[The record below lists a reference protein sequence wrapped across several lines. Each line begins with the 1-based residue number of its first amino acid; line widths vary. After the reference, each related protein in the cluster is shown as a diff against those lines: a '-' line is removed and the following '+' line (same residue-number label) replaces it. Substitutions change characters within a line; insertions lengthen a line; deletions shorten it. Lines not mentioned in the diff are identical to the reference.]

1 METIKEYFN
10 GLFESTSDRIKSV
23 FLSSYTIAFVIYNW
37 QIFAF
42 LLFSK
47 EDIEDKLYII
57 NTQSLHWGMF
67 VWPLLIAIIYVFLL
81 PWINIGVDKLL
92 TRVNNI
98 KYEKIKDTRKKK
110 LEQKREE
117 ALLEFEIEQNRAGTT
132 EIASLKNQIDQKNQE
147 LTELRQSLEATNE
160 KFNKFVKSS
169 KEQIE
174 ALETENKNL
183 KGENNNLQTEIFEI
197 NNLLN
202 QGSIESTKVFR
213 FRVGQIINSLTN
225 EDERSFIELSKL
237 IKSNISIEN
246 NFQYLTAD
254 DFIEKGLFFQSPETN
269 SFKFTPLGQGVYEV
283 LSSKYNNTS

>member
-1 METIKEYFN
+1 
-10 GLFESTSDRIKSV
+10 
-23 FLSSYTIAFVIYNW
+23 
-37 QIFAF
+37 AF

-132 EIASLKNQIDQKNQE
+132 EIASLKKQIDQKNQE

-169 KEQIE
+169 KEQ
-174 ALETENKNL
+174 
-183 KGENNNLQTEIFEI
+183 
-197 NNLLN
+197 
-202 QGSIESTKVFR
+202 
-213 FRVGQIINSLTN
+213 
-225 EDERSFIELSKL
+225 
-237 IKSNISIEN
+237 
-246 NFQYLTAD
+246 
-254 DFIEKGLFFQSPETN
+254 
-269 SFKFTPLGQGVYEV
+269 
-283 LSSKYNNTS
+283 